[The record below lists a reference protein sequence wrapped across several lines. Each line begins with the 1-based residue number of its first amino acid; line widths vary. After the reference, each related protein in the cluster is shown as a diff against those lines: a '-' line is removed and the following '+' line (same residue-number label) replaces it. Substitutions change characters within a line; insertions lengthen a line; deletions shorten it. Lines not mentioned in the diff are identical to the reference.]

1 MLLTELVKLGEGN
14 LKTGYFRLEEY
25 TNLARELE
33 KIRDQRT
40 RREKLLA
47 EEEELGTAG
56 LRQVLTVSLTSL
68 AEANPT
74 LLQEF
79 IESTLHLLETYA
91 REETIGGDKHRLS
104 QVLEL
109 WAAEPRVRQRL
120 RRDSSPEPEKSVSPQ
135 AADQS
140 TPFVRLKP
148 ITLRRPELKFIPTT
162 RQLAVMI
169 PAQDIPAPPA
179 GFAAEPRFGLNY
191 PKKTRGHSLPV

>member
-91 REETIGGDKHRLS
+91 REETIGINTD
-104 QVLEL
+104 
-109 WAAEPRVRQRL
+109 
-120 RRDSSPEPEKSVSPQ
+120 
-135 AADQS
+135 
-140 TPFVRLKP
+140 
-148 ITLRRPELKFIPTT
+148 
-162 RQLAVMI
+162 
-169 PAQDIPAPPA
+169 
-179 GFAAEPRFGLNY
+179 
-191 PKKTRGHSLPV
+191 